1 MSKLMG
7 YSITPISFGNLYF
20 TCNKLLPNLRLSA
33 CERVAPLNL
42 YAWGQNVN
50 LPFKHK
56 P

>member
-7 YSITPISFGNLYF
+7 YSITLLALATVLF

-42 YAWGQNVN
+42 YAWGA
-50 LPFKHK
+50 KC
-56 P
+56 